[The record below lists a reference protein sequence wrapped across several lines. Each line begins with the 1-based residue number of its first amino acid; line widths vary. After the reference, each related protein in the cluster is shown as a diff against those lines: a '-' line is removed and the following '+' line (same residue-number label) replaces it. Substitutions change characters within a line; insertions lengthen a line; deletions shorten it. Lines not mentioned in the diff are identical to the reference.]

1 LGGFYDQIA
10 VGFAIS
16 NQYPTEEFAGY
27 LEGSIAFHGDD
38 GKVFLNG
45 KIVGN
50 LCNFGSHDIVGCGIT
65 NNGFVY
71 FTHNGNLMYEYKTNF
86 KGPVY
91 PIISLRGKYSSV
103 QINLEGGFLFNY
115 EEFREL
121 IDSNDFVKFVSPIV
135 LESILINSDWIQI
148 LQKLYE
154 LDSPDWLGQVIK
166 YLVSRREKPLTFR
179 ESEVKEEKIF
189 EDKNFDILKELQSI
203 DILLRESKRSVK
215 EFTSKLN
222 FFYI

>member
-1 LGGFYDQIA
+1 MGGFYDQIA